1 MPKSFAHKD
10 VQELFAFYRELFC
23 DLDEV
28 VSKEDEHENNL
39 SYLASALSR
48 EGFFSKMTEEGLKG
62 QAIDWSNQALVDFV
76 VAIYRCKEAMKCV
89 SASEDL
95 RNSYEERVRDLISS
109 AKRGGSAVSWIFASK
124 KKKEET
130 ERAYRE
136 LASLKEGS
144 LSKIA
149 SSIIGKMASLDE
161 KGSKDAFDDF
171 VKCKAKY
178 GETLK
183 KVCRSLGDGGGEL
196 PGISKWENQY
206 RDAKAK
212 LSDVTS
218 RVERAKQDVEDAVQ
232 RLCLSEL
239 LTILKG
245 IPVDTLAKE
254 APRVRIKCL
263 RDAGYLTYADIFT
276 ACATQISSAYGV
288 SVDAAY
294 TVKNICDRH
303 AEEAYKSVKI
313 KLTPD
318 NKSKESTAVVKAIDA
333 YLGLESAGNR
343 IDILNKNDIYSL
355 SILFQDFEKLGGGE
369 GWLFLE
375 DEEIEHYRY
384 SYKVLKATLD
394 HFLKEAKDI
403 ASSTD
408 ASSVSADKAWGD
420 FSANS
425 VKFYNVIEE
434 VCPGVLGN
442 EDSIYGLPEDLAREI
457 QDECYFPDGLLCT
470 LRKYQEWGVK
480 YILHQ
485 GKVLLGDEMGL
496 GKTVQAIAAMVSL
509 RNTGATHFMV
519 VCPASVLANWC
530 REIAK
535 HSKLKY
541 IKIHGAGKG
550 MAFKTWLKIGGVAVT
565 NYESLS
571 GFEYDEG
578 FRFSM
583 LVADEAHYLKNENSR
598 RSVNARKLAAHA
610 DRLLFMTGTALEN
623 KVDEMISL
631 IDVLN
636 PDIARAIEPIAFMST
651 APAFREKVAPI
662 YYRRKREDVLTEL
675 PDKIETEEWCTLG
688 AEEMRDY
695 ENNLLNSHYMTAR
708 RLSWNVED
716 LSKSAKATRLKEIVE
731 EAENEE
737 RKVLV
742 FSFFLETLYKIH
754 DFLRGKCLNPITG
767 KVNPNRRQE
776 ILDEFEKSA
785 PGSVLL
791 AQISSGGTGLNIQAA
806 SVVVICEPQL
816 KPSIEN
822 QAISRAYRMG
832 QTRKVLV
839 YRLLAENTIDERI
852 TNLLKAKQEI
862 FDAYADKSVAA
873 EKCEVDETTFGDIIK
888 EEIDRIKKRRAESG
902 EEAPSSGEEGVSEYS
917 PKPLGEEY
925 YNGLMAMSYD
935 ELVAFLL
942 DKYGPVKGDYFATER
957 CVSVTRFIKRS
968 GEGLFIH
975 HIDEDKIE
983 NLSNPN
989 VARMSPPEC
998 QKADHLVYCNY
1009 LEHLLL
1015 HILIVENANNGNPR
1029 FGYNGVFVFL
1039 IPHINDVY
1047 NDYPFS
1053 AEWAARAASEIRGDM
1068 ASYLKMVKR
1077 AYDITI
1083 DNPALSSFSEGELLA
1098 KGTDGT
1104 VNEDIASLLN
1114 AWR

>member
-1 MPKSFAHKD
+1 M
-10 VQELFAFYRELFC
+10 
-23 DLDEV
+23 DEV
-28 VSKEDEHENNL
+28 ASKESEHENNL
-39 SYLASALSR
+39 SHLASVLSR
-48 EGFFSKMTEEGLKG
+48 EGFFSKMAEEGLKG
-62 QAIDWSNQALVDFV
+62 QAIDWSNQILIDFV
-76 VAIYRCKEAMKCV
+76 VAVYRCKEGIKCV

-95 RNSYEERVRDLISS
+95 RNSYEARVQNLISS
-109 AKRGGSAVSWIFASK
+109 AKRGGNAVSWLFASK
-124 KKKEET
+124 KKKEEA
-130 ERAYRE
+130 ENAYRE
-136 LASLKEGS
+136 LAFLRESNLP
-144 LSKIA
+144 KII
-149 SSIIGKMASLDE
+149 SSIVEKMASLNE
-161 KGSKDAFDDF
+161 KSSKNAFDDF
-171 VKCKAKY
+171 FKNKSKF
-178 GETLK
+178 GETFK
-183 KVCRSLGDGGGEL
+183 KVCWSSNKGDGNL
-196 PGISKWENQY
+196 PDISERESQY
-206 RDAKAK
+206 RDAKDK
-212 LSDVTS
+212 LSGITDK
-218 RVERAKQDVEDAVQ
+218 VEQSKQNVNDTVQ
-232 RLCLSEL
+232 RFCLSEL
-239 LTILKG
+239 MSLLKG
-245 IPVDTLAKE
+245 IPVDGLAKE
-254 APRVRIKCL
+254 APRVKIKCL
-263 RDAGYLTYADIFT
+263 RDAGYLTYADIF
-276 ACATQISSAYGV
+276 AANAMQISSAYGV
-288 SVDAAY
+288 SLDAAY

-303 AEEAYKSVKI
+303 AKEAYKSIKI

-318 NKSKESTAVVKAIDA
+318 RKSRESTAVVKAIDA
-333 YLGLESAGNR
+333 FLELESAANR
-343 IDILNKNDIYSL
+343 SDALNKSDVYSL
-355 SILFQDFEKLGGGE
+355 SILFEDFEKLGGGE
-369 GWLFLE
+369 GWLFL
-375 DEEIEHYRY
+375 DDDKMDRYRY
-384 SYKVLKATLD
+384 SYKVLQATFD
-394 HFLKEAKDI
+394 HFLKETKEI
-403 ASSTD
+403 ASSAK
-408 ASSVSADKAWGD
+408 ASSLSSDKAWGD

-425 VKFYNVIEE
+425 VRFYNVIEE
-434 VCPGVLGN
+434 LCPGVLGN

-485 GKVLLGDEMGL
+485 GKALLGDEMGL
-496 GKTVQAIAAMVSL
+496 GKTVQAIASMVSL

-519 VCPASVLANWC
+519 VCPASVLTNWC

-550 MAFKTWLKIGGVAVT
+550 MAFKTWLRIGGVAIT

-571 GFEYDEG
+571 DFEYDDD

-583 LVADEAHYLKNENSR
+583 LVADEAHYLKNANSR

-636 PDIARAIEPIAFMST
+636 PGIARAVEPIAFMST
-651 APAFREKVAPI
+651 APAFRQKVAPV

-675 PDKIETEEWCTLG
+675 PDKIEMEEWCTLG
-688 AEEMRDY
+688 TEEMRNY
-695 ENNLLNSHYMTAR
+695 ENDLLTSHYMTAR
-708 RLSWNVED
+708 RLSWNIED

-731 EAENEE
+731 EAEDEG

-742 FSFFLETLYKIH
+742 FSFFLDTLYKIH

-776 ILDEFEKSA
+776 ILDEFEKA
-785 PGSVLL
+785 EPGSVLL

-873 EKCEVDETTFGDIIK
+873 EKCEIDETTFGDIIK
-888 EEIDRIKKRRAESG
+888 EEIDRIKKKRAESG
-902 EEAPSSGEEGVSEYS
+902 EEAPFSDEGDTSGEADASEHA

-925 YNGLMAMSYD
+925 YDKLMAMSYN

-942 DKYGPVKGDYFATER
+942 DKYGPVKGDYFATEK
-957 CVSVTRFIKRS
+957 CASVTHFIKRS

-975 HIDEDKIE
+975 HIDEDKVE

-989 VARMSPPEC
+989 VARISPPEY
-998 QKADHLVYCNY
+998 QKAGHLVYCNY

-1015 HILIVENANNGNPR
+1015 HILIVENADNENPR
-1029 FGYNGVFVFL
+1029 FGCNGVFTFL
-1039 IPHINDVY
+1039 IPSINDVY

-1053 AEWAARAASEIRGDM
+1053 IEWAARAASEIRGDM
-1068 ASYLKMVKR
+1068 APYLKMVRR
-1077 AYDITI
+1077 AFDITA
-1083 DNPALSSFSEGELLA
+1083 DNPLLSSFGRGNELA
-1098 KGTDGT
+1098 KGTDGA

>member
-10 VQELFAFYRELFC
+10 VQGLLSFYKKLFR
-23 DLDEV
+23 DLDEIE
-28 VSKEDEHENNL
+28 SKEDGHESNL
-39 SYLASALSR
+39 SYVASTLSK
-48 EGFFSKMTEEGLKG
+48 EGFFSKMAEEGLKG
-62 QAIDWSNQALVDFV
+62 QIIDWSDSNLIDFV
-76 VAIYRCKEAMKCV
+76 MAIYRCKEGAKCV
-89 SASEDL
+89 SAAKDL
-95 RNSYEERVRDLISS
+95 RKSYEDRIRDLISS
-109 AKRGGSAVSWIFASK
+109 AKRGGNAVSWLFASK
-124 KKKEET
+124 KKKEDAES
-130 ERAYRE
+130 AYQE
-136 LASLKEGS
+136 LVSLKEGS
-144 LSKIA
+144 FSKIA
-149 SSIIGKMASLDE
+149 SSISEKMASLDK

-171 VKCKAKY
+171 FKSKAKY
-178 GETLK
+178 GKIFQE
-183 KVCRSLGDGGGEL
+183 VCGSLSEDDEGL
-196 PGISKWENQY
+196 PGISKREDQY
-206 RDAKAK
+206 RDAKTE
-212 LSDVTS
+212 LSGVTNK
-218 RVERAKQDVEDAVQ
+218 VDQFKQNVKDAVQ
-232 RLCLSEL
+232 RLCLTEL
-239 LTILKG
+239 LTLLKG
-245 IPVDTLAKE
+245 IPVDNLAKE
-254 APRVRIKCL
+254 APRVKIKCL
-263 RDAGYLTYADIFT
+263 RDAGYLTYADIF
-276 ACATQISSAYGV
+276 AANAMQISSAYGV
-288 SVDAAY
+288 SLDAAY
-294 TVKNICDRH
+294 TVKNICDKH
-303 AEEAYKSVKI
+303 AKEAYKSIKI

-318 NKSKESTAVVKAIDA
+318 SKSKESTGVVKAIDA
-333 YLGLESAGNR
+333 YLELESASIR
-343 IDILNKNDIYSL
+343 IDVLNKNDIYSL
-355 SILFQDFEKLGGGE
+355 SILFQGFEKLGGGE
-369 GWLFLE
+369 SWLFLD
-375 DEEIEHYRY
+375 DEEVERYRY
-384 SYKVLKATLD
+384 SYKVFEATLD

-403 ASSTD
+403 ASS
-408 ASSVSADKAWGD
+408 AKVSSISTAKAWED

-434 VCPGVLGN
+434 LCPGVLGN

-496 GKTVQAIAAMVSL
+496 GKTVQAIASMVSL

-519 VCPASVLANWC
+519 VCPASVLTNWC

-550 MAFKTWLKIGGVAVT
+550 AAFKTWLKIGGVAVT

-571 GFEYDEG
+571 SLQYDEN
-578 FRFSM
+578 FHFSM

-598 RSVNARKLAAHA
+598 RSINARNLAAHA

-631 IDVLN
+631 INVLN
-636 PDIARAIEPIAFMST
+636 PSIAKAITPIAFMST
-651 APAFREKVAPI
+651 APAFREKVAPV

-675 PDKIETEEWCTLG
+675 PDKIEMEEWCTLG

-708 RLSWNVED
+708 RLSWNMDD
-716 LSKSAKATRLKEIVE
+716 LTKSAKATRLKEIVE
-731 EAENEE
+731 EAEGEG

-742 FSFFLETLYKIH
+742 FSFFLDTLYKIH

-776 ILDEFEKSA
+776 ILDEFDKAE

-839 YRLLAENTIDERI
+839 YRLLAEDTIDEKI

-873 EKCEVDETTFGDIIK
+873 EKCEVDETTFGNIIK
-888 EEIDRIKKRRAESG
+888 EEIDRIKKKRAESG
-902 EEAPSSGEEGVSEYS
+902 EEVPASNEEDDSEHAPE
-917 PKPLGEEY
+917 PLGEEY
-925 YNGLMAMSYD
+925 YDSLMSMSYD

-942 DKYGPVKGDYFATER
+942 KKYGPVKGDYFANEK
-957 CVSVTRFIKRS
+957 CVSVTKFIKRT

-989 VARMSPPEC
+989 IARMNSPEY
-998 QKADHLVYCNY
+998 QKANRLVYCNY

-1015 HILIVENANNGNPR
+1015 HILIVENVDNGNPS
-1029 FGYNGVFVFL
+1029 FGYGGVFVFL

-1053 AEWAARAASEIRGDM
+1053 IEWAARAALEIRDDM
-1068 ASYLKMVKR
+1068 SSYLKMVKR
-1077 AYDITI
+1077 AFDITVE
-1083 DNPALSSFSEGELLA
+1083 NPILSSFGEGEGLA

-1104 VNEDIASLLN
+1104 VNEEIASLVDS
-1114 AWR
+1114 WR